1 MICRRV
7 LFPSNVQS
15 ESDNLAVVWLRLN
28 WIWNSWR
35 PGKDC
40 NEFIVVYLRRF
51 VERKKILWGFVL
63 SKILTKWLRFKQ
75 TKTQKKQKNSFRTC
89 DCVTPHF
96 NSWYTP
102 RTAHKN
108 LICMHCEYGTHVSRG
123 SSSLKCPS
131 HHRFGQPIHA
141 HDKLRKTAAWF
152 VVVADRT
159 ISGAVPGSPVRP
171 RKVFAQ
177 MDKNSDGK
185 VHCGEFVSWL
195 WMDHDGPWYPDWIGG
210 RAYGI
215 QLSMPPN
222 HLKIDMN
229 LHDLSISLQTPIMI
243 YIFIYILPCQIC
255 TNACN
260 TKNFK
265 NNYIYIGI
273 WIYMYTD
280 LYPNLSDL
288 IPLFIIVQYM
298 FNTCSHAIDWRRCR
312 TS

>member
-75 TKTQKKQKNSFRTC
+75 TKTQKKQKIALEHVIAWPHILIADIHPGQRTRTLFAC
-89 DCVTPHF
+89 TASTGHTCQEEVPVWNVQVTTGLGSQSMHMI
-96 NSWYTP
+96 NYVRQLHGLWWL
-102 RTAHKN
+102 
-108 LICMHCEYGTHVSRG
+108 LIEQFPALY
-123 SSSLKCPS
+123 
-131 HHRFGQPIHA
+131 
-141 HDKLRKTAAWF
+141 
-152 VVVADRT
+152 
-159 ISGAVPGSPVRP
+159 PVRRFDP
-171 RKVFAQ
+171 GRFSHKWTRTVMERSTAESLYLGSEWT
-177 MDKNSDGK
+177 M
-185 VHCGEFVSWL
+185 
-195 WMDHDGPWYPDWIGG
+195 MDHDIQTGLAAGLTGYSFRCLQITSKLTWICTTYPSLCRLRLWSI
-210 RAYGI
+210 Y
-215 QLSMPPN
+215 
-222 HLKIDMN
+222 
-229 LHDLSISLQTPIMI
+229 LSISYHAKFAPTHAIQ
-243 YIFIYILPCQIC
+243 
-255 TNACN
+255 
-260 TKNFK
+260 KNFK

-298 FNTCSHAIDWRRCR
+298 FNTWSHAIDWRRCR